1 MSNRR
6 ELLFGHGPLIVCLL
20 AAASATAD
28 EDQQRPNLW
37 VNMIRGEPASYETVL
52 HDLASVRVIYLGE
65 SHRLER
71 HHKIQARIVGD
82 LGRHDVPMVL
92 GIEQLEA
99 YQQPHLDKYN
109 RGEIA
114 FDQLAEATE
123 WAKHWSNYEDY
134 RPIIEAAREAG
145 APVLALNARSS
156 TIRQVARGGGI
167 AKLDPQL
174 RKELPEDIQTEDPP
188 YEKLLNIYMMVHA
201 SVTRERLRPIVEAQ
215 IARDEQMASVLSSFL
230 KSPAGKDRTAV
241 VICGSGHA
249 EFGLG
254 TPARVRR
261 RLPKVKDR
269 IVLLSQSGDV
279 KLTPD
284 EVAMSREIEVTHEQ
298 LRELNRPVAD
308 YLYVRGLKQESE
320 EESKETCP

>member
-1 MSNRR
+1 MLNRR
-6 ELLFGHGPLIVCLL
+6 GALLSHGPLIFCLL
-20 AAASATAD
+20 AAVSARAD
-28 EDQQRPNLW
+28 EDQPRPSIW
-37 VNMIRGEPASYETVL
+37 VDMIHGEPVSYETVL
-52 HDLASVRVIYLGE
+52 EDLASVRVVYLGE

-71 HHKIQARIVGD
+71 HHGIQARIVGD
-82 LGRHDVPMVL
+82 LGRRDVPMVL
-92 GIEQLEA
+92 GIEQLGA

-109 RGEIA
+109 RGEID

-123 WAKHWSNYEDY
+123 WAKHWSNYKDY
-134 RPIIEAAREAG
+134 RPIVEAAREAG

-174 RKELPEDIQTEDPP
+174 RKELPDDIQTEDPP

-230 KSPAGKDRTAV
+230 KSPAGKGRTAV

-261 RLPKVKDR
+261 RMPNVKER

-279 KLTPD
+279 ELTPD

-298 LRELNRPVAD
+298 LRALNRPVAD
-308 YLYVRGLKQESE
+308 YLHVRGLRRESE
-320 EESKETCP
+320 GESKETCP